1 MQAGAPDVP
10 VDDGLLLLFREQSAA
25 GDLAALVRRQL
36 ACSARD
42 SSSCRNC
49 AYDSV
54 WIASSGG
61 TSRIPWRLPKFF
73 RMRFFSVKV

>member
-1 MQAGAPDVP
+1 MMAFSCSSESSRPPATAPPACTDNSP
-10 VDDGLLLLFREQSAA
+10 
-25 GDLAALVRRQL
+25 
-36 ACSARD
+36 CSARD

-61 TSRIPWRLPKFF
+61 TSRMPWRLPKLF
-73 RMRFFSVKV
+73 RIRFFSVNV